1 MIDALKH
8 TIYAGL
14 GATVVTAEKLEAALQ
29 DLVKKGKI
37 SAEEAQATARKVA
50 DDSKQEF
57 HEAQSTLQSMFEDF
71 LARSPVVPKK
81 DFESLKKRVEALEEQ
96 LAAEDS

>member
-14 GATVVTAEKLEAALQ
+14 GATVVTAESLEAAWQ

-37 SAEEAQATARKVA
+37 SAEEARTTARKVA

-57 HEAQSTLQSMFEDF
+57 HEAQSTLQSMFEDL

-96 LAAEDS
+96 LAAGDS